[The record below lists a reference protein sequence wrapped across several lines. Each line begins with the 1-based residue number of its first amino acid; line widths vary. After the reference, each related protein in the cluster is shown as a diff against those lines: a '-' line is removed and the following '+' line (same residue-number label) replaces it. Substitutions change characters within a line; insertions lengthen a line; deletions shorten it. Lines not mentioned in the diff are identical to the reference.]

1 MHMTFRG
8 TIGALLGVALIGTA
22 SLTMPFV
29 LKARAVVPPE
39 VAAMH
44 FAPYEPQRVIYHVTD
59 GEWFFERKFR
69 NMLHVARNHVDAV
82 ALGELDLRIVLQGGG
97 MDLLLTAKSDAKL
110 ASEIDLLRK
119 AGVIFVV
126 CRNTLVLRGLDPATL
141 YMVRRENIVASS
153 VAEAAALVGKGY
165 VYMKF

>member
-1 MHMTFRG
+1 MRMTFRG
-8 TIGALLGVALIGTA
+8 TIGALLVMALIGAA

-29 LKARAVVPPE
+29 LKARAVVSPE

-59 GEWFFERKFR
+59 GEWFFERKFK

-97 MDLLLTAKSDAKL
+97 MDLLLKAKDAKL

-119 AGVIFVV
+119 AGVVFVV
-126 CRNTLVLRGLDPATL
+126 CRNTLVLRGIDPATL
-141 YMVRRENIVASS
+141 YMVRREDIVASS
-153 VAEAAALVGKGY
+153 VAEAATLVGKGY

>member
-1 MHMTFRG
+1 MRMTLRG
-8 TIGALLGVALIGTA
+8 TIGTLLVVALAGAA
-22 SLTMPFV
+22 SLFLPLV
-29 LKARAVVPPE
+29 IKAKAVVPPE

-59 GEWFFERKFR
+59 GEWFFERKFK

-97 MDLLLTAKSDAKL
+97 MDLLLKAKSDAKL

-119 AGVIFVV
+119 AGVTFVV
-126 CRNTLVLRGLDPATL
+126 CRNTLVLRGLDPAAL
-141 YMVRRENIVASS
+141 HMVKREDIVASS

>member
-1 MHMTFRG
+1 MRMTLRG
-8 TIGALLGVALIGTA
+8 TLGALLAVALTGA
-22 SLTMPFV
+22 AGLSLPLV
-29 LKARAVVPPE
+29 IKARAVAPPE
-39 VAAMH
+39 IAAMH
-44 FAPYEPQRVIYHVTD
+44 FAPYEAQRVVYHVTD

-82 ALGELDLRIVLQGGG
+82 AFGELDLRIVLQGGG
-97 MDLLLTAKSDAKL
+97 MDLLLKAKTDAKL
-110 ASEIDLLRK
+110 ASEIDTLRK

-126 CRNTLVLRGLDPATL
+126 CRNTLVLRGLDPAAL
-141 YMVRRENIVASS
+141 HMVKREDIVASS